1 MTPVWAF
8 ALAPT
13 RASSPYDHPKGTPTP
28 QGNRWTQTDSPVLPQ
43 KTLKE
48 TFPVEA
54 GLLRRSDR
62 VLPKLRGEA
71 GRDPGRGGAPAA
83 RQREPW
89 GRGPTACSCLARR
102 RIAVGARG
110 AHRTRPSAPA
120 AAGDLLAGAAG
131 GGGARVPEPGADRFL
146 CAATPGPGAHTATW
160 QVPDSPP
167 TPCLWKNLEAGGGWW
182 WWERPV
188 VGPTRRS

>member
-1 MTPVWAF
+1 MPPQGRP
-8 ALAPT
+8 APT
-13 RASSPYDHPKGTPTP
+13 TIPREPHPPKGT
-28 QGNRWTQTDSPVLPQ
+28 GGLSETDSPVLPQ

-83 RQREPW
+83 RLREPW
-89 GRGPTACSCLARR
+89 GRSPTACSCLAPR

-110 AHRTRPSAPA
+110 AHRSWPSAPA
-120 AAGDLLAGAAG
+120 AAGDLLAGVAG
-131 GGGARVPEPGADRFL
+131 GGGARVPEPGAHRFL

-167 TPCLWKNLEAGGGWW
+167 TPCLWKNLEAGGGGGGGKGLWW
-182 WWERPV
+182 DLLRAKAGQTGE
-188 VGPTRRS
+188 G